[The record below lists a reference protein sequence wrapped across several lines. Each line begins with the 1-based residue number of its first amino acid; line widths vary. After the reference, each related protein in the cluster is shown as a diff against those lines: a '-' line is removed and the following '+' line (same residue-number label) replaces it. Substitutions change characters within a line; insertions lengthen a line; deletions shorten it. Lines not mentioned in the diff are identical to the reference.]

1 MPGVGFNPVNQGPP
15 KSRKRPQTRDV
26 NTADLF
32 WAHFETIELVTKLK
46 AETRPVVGTEKSDA
60 DAVSTSR
67 FDTNG
72 VNKTV
77 SFTSIKKV

>member
-1 MPGVGFNPVNQGPP
+1 VPGVGFNPVNQGPP

-46 AETRPVVGTEKSDA
+46 AETRPVVVGTEKKSDA

-77 SFTSIKKV
+77 SFISI